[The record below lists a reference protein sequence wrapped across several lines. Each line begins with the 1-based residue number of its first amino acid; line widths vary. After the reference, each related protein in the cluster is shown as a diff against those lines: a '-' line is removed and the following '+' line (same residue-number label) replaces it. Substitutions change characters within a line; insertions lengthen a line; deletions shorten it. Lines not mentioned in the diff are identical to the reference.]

1 MASGLRRARQWVGL
15 GALIAAL
22 EIFLLLGTT
31 FSAYWHAHNRPLDV
45 FAYGLLVLAPG
56 ALVLSRRWPSAAVGL
71 ALGAVLAYQALNYP
85 PGPIHLALLVALY
98 KAAAPHH
105 LWRMLALGALTVL
118 GYSAVGL
125 LTPGGLSLDGAL
137 LGTAAVAAALGL
149 GYAVASQRAS
159 VRQKRE
165 EETQRRV
172 TEERLRIARELHDV
186 VSHSISTINVQAGV
200 AAHGMEERPEQARE
214 GPLAIKETRKETVR
228 ELGGNIQ
235 EVGQAEEV
243 EP

>member
-98 KAAAPHH
+98 KAAAPQH

-149 GYAVASQRAS
+149 G
-159 VRQKRE
+159 
-165 EETQRRV
+165 
-172 TEERLRIARELHDV
+172 
-186 VSHSISTINVQAGV
+186 
-200 AAHGMEERPEQARE
+200 
-214 GPLAIKETRKETVR
+214 
-228 ELGGNIQ
+228 
-235 EVGQAEEV
+235 
-243 EP
+243 